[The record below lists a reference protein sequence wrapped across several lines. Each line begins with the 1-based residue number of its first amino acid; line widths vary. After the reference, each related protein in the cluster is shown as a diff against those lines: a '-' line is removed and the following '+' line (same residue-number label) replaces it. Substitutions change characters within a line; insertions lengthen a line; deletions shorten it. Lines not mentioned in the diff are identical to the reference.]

1 MNSSRYVCFA
11 VIVSAFSAVNA
22 QPRPPIT
29 GVSHIALRTDDLR
42 AATAFYNGVLGFD
55 AAFQSPA
62 AKSGAARTHFKVNDH
77 QYIDIV
83 PDLTGPD
90 QDRLIEIAFETTNAE
105 QLRKYL
111 ASKGV
116 KAPPKVLRDGDGN
129 ASLAIDDAD
138 GHRVVFIQYLPGSLH
153 SRDFGKHI
161 SDKRVSERMI
171 HVGVIVK
178 DRAAAD
184 ALYRDVLGFKLQW
197 YGGMKDD
204 RTDWVSMRVPEGTDW
219 IEYMLNVNNPSPKTR
234 GVMHHLALGVPSV
247 ADGYKTVTGRGLNAD
262 KPKIG
267 RDGKWQLNLYDPNL
281 TRSELME
288 PKPVEKPCCSPI
300 VTE

>member
-1 MNSSRYVCFA
+1 MRSSYFA
-11 VIVSAFSAVNA
+11 LIAAAMFVA
-22 QPRPPIT
+22 QAQTRPPIV
-29 GVSHIALRTDDLR
+29 GVGYIALRTDDMN
-42 AATAFYNGVLGFD
+42 AARAFYSGALGYD
-55 AAFQSPA
+55 AAFESPA
-62 AKSGAARTHFKVNDH
+62 ATKGGPARTHFKVNDH
-77 QYIDIV
+77 QYIDVV
-83 PDLTGPD
+83 PELAGPD

-105 QLRKYL
+105 QLRKYM

-116 KAPPKVLRDGDGN
+116 KVPAKAGRDADGN
-129 ASLAIDDAD
+129 TSFAIDDPD

-153 SRDFGKHI
+153 GRNFGKHI
-161 SDKRVSERMI
+161 SDRRVSEHMI

-247 ADGYKTVTGRGLNAD
+247 AEGYKTVTGRGLNPE
-262 KPKIG
+262 KPKVG

-288 PKPVEKPCCSPI
+288 PKPVETPCCSPI